1 MRMAEGKSDGLTG
14 ALDALSEIRQQLSV
28 HPGFRVVPVR
38 MSPNPVHRTSR
49 LGQLI
54 KQFRFR
60 KFGAEFD
67 GTMTLLHFRLQCEM
81 PRRLVLDLQWHI
93 SQACAGRS
101 VFIHFLDASDEIRFY
116 GDYALDGEAPDML
129 GFVYSQRRVE
139 APKDVPAGTY
149 RVRLGVWRPAENK
162 LLALGRF
169 RGCLQARAG
178 WRDHAVILDSVEIG
192 EGHVVCSELARPIAA
207 GDS

>member
-1 MRMAEGKSDGLTG
+1 MSDRKSDELAGV
-14 ALDALSEIRQQLSV
+14 LDALSDIQKQLSV
-28 HPGFRVVPVR
+28 HPGFQVVPVR
-38 MSPNPVHRTSR
+38 MSPNPVLRTSR
-49 LGQLI
+49 LGQMI

-67 GTMTLLHFRLQCEM
+67 GTMTLLHFRLQRET
-81 PRRLVLDLQWHI
+81 PRRLLLDLQWHI

-116 GDYALDGEAPDML
+116 GDYALDGESPDML

-139 APKDVPAGTY
+139 VPRDVPAGTY

-169 RGCLQARAG
+169 RGCIQERTE
-178 WRDHAVILDSVEIG
+178 WRNHSVILDSVEIG
-192 EGHVVCSELARPIAA
+192 EGRPVCSELGRPIAA
-207 GDS
+207 SDS